1 MARTPQANPVA
12 FPPDTIGRFGSHSH
26 APPHDPRGP
35 VSRRKP
41 TETSDLAGPTRR
53 RKLHERIPL
62 TDAPVNIIL
71 RWFTVNLSGGFLFA
85 WPPPEVSLPAPPPF
99 SPVTGGGRTPWRP
112 SHAPLFR
119 HASPPIAT
127 TWCRSRPLTISVRLP
142 PPSFL
147 HSSPSA
153 LASTTFPHLLLLLL

>member
-1 MARTPQANPVA
+1 MAREINHSRISAHTNPEVSTDEWVA
-12 FPPDTIGRFGSHSH
+12 SLVDGSAETGDPHYLTARYP
-26 APPHDPRGP
+26 APSGAAEFRN
-35 VSRRKP
+35 R
-41 TETSDLAGPTRR
+41 T
-53 RKLHERIPL
+53 
-62 TDAPVNIIL
+62 
-71 RWFTVNLSGGFLFA
+71 LSGGFLFA